1 VLRASIVRNRPGF
14 RLEAE
19 LAVDRAS
26 TLVVVGENGAG
37 KTTLLRVLAGLESA
51 DAGEIVLDEQVYGSG
66 SARPMVPAWQRNVG
80 YVGQDAALFPH
91 LTAFEN
97 VAFGLRA
104 QGLRGRWIRTR
115 VGEALER
122 LTVAGLA
129 KRRPHEL
136 SGGERQR
143 VALARAL
150 VLEPAL
156 LLLDEPLSGLDV
168 QTQRTTRGVLRH
180 VLAEARCAT
189 IYVTHAASEAVM
201 FGDRIAVLEAGQV
214 TQQGTRDDLLRHP
227 RTPYVADLMG
237 VNLYRGTLAYRDFAG
252 LAEVQTTEATLSVV
266 DPGGDEDVFVLVIP
280 REVTLFLE
288 RPEGS
293 ALNTFYGPIA
303 ELTPEPPFGERVRV
317 AVDST
322 PPIVAEVTRHAVETM
337 GLKPGQPVFAS
348 FKASGVFTYR

>member
-1 VLRASIVRNRPGF
+1 
-14 RLEAE
+14 
-19 LAVDRAS
+19 
-26 TLVVVGENGAG
+26 
-37 KTTLLRVLAGLESA
+37 
-51 DAGEIVLDEQVYGSG
+51 
-66 SARPMVPAWQRNVG
+66 
-80 YVGQDAALFPH
+80 
-91 LTAFEN
+91 
-97 VAFGLRA
+97 
-104 QGLRGRWIRTR
+104 
-115 VGEALER
+115 
-122 LTVAGLA
+122 
-129 KRRPHEL
+129 
-136 SGGERQR
+136 
-143 VALARAL
+143 
-150 VLEPAL
+150 
-156 LLLDEPLSGLDV
+156 
-168 QTQRTTRGVLRH
+168 
-180 VLAEARCAT
+180 
-189 IYVTHAASEAVM
+189 
-201 FGDRIAVLEAGQV
+201 
-214 TQQGTRDDLLRHP
+214 
-227 RTPYVADLMG
+227 